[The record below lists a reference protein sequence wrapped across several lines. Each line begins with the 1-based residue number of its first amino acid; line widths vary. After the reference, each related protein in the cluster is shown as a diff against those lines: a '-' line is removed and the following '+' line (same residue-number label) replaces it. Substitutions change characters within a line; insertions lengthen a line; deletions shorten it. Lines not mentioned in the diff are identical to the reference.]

1 MRIIAPVAVAAGNTI
16 VNVPA
21 VEDLEPP
28 KSKIATAGLP
38 VAVSLYIMAPNA
50 VMVAVVND
58 KSAKSVSA
66 VVPEEVG
73 VTLLRVPPP
82 AVYEPEA
89 VTSLVVV

>member
-21 VEDLEPP
+21 VEALEPP

-50 VMVAVVND
+50 VMVAVVNCD
-58 KSAKSVSA
+58 HYSIW
-66 VVPEEVG
+66 
-73 VTLLRVPPP
+73 RHDI
-82 AVYEPEA
+82 
-89 VTSLVVV
+89 